1 MSRGTI
7 IAVLV
12 ILFTCFLSIFGYLF
26 IQRLKREADE
36 KKRIEDWENKVN
48 GDEVFFFTECKYRGF
63 MISEKITNPMSSMY
77 DQDDMTG
84 PLTSMII
91 PKGVEVKAFT
101 DDNNNISFTYTGPRV
116 LRCITAHD
124 PVKSVHITHV

>member
-12 ILFTCFLSIFGYLF
+12 ILFTCFLSIFGHLF
-26 IQRLKREADE
+26 IQRLKRDADE
-36 KKRIEDWENKVN
+36 RKRIEDWENKVN
-48 GDEVFFFTECKYRGF
+48 GDEVFLFTECKYRGI
-63 MISEKITNPMSSMY
+63 MISDGDLLRGRHIIEFR
-77 DQDDMTG
+77 DQFR
-84 PLTSMII
+84 SMII

-101 DDNNNISFTYTGPRV
+101 DDNNNTSFTYTGPRV
-116 LRCITAHD
+116 LRCITD

>member
-26 IQRLKREADE
+26 IRRLKRDADE
-36 KKRIEDWENKVN
+36 RKRIEDWENKVN
-48 GDEVFFFTECKYRGF
+48 GDEVFLFTECKYRGIDSAF
-63 MISEKITNPMSSMY
+63 GHDDGSSIIVNLFR
-77 DQDDMTG
+77 DQFR
-84 PLTSMII
+84 SMII

-101 DDNNNISFTYTGPRV
+101 DDDNNISFTYTGPRV
-116 LRCITAHD
+116 LRCITD